1 MHFSLCTTSRIFIN
15 LQITQ
20 PFQKSLWSSIIY
32 STCQFF
38 VHPFGV
44 VISKPLDRDIIQKL
58 KTHWVNSFTYFQS
71 GILDH
76 YFTFFFVMQKVA
88 SSWNSLGILLIG
100 YSQRIFKVLL
110 HHFLCR
116 RGTPKWVVHYFK
128 KLVLQLFLKCPFFGV
143 RGTIKKKIKPGNF
156 FLSGLW
162 RFLVVTAF
170 FRNDHPQT
178 NNFVNDVTNHRKS
191 GFMIGIWTLHLL
203 RDMCNKS

>member
-1 MHFSLCTTSRIFIN
+1 MTSSKSSKLDFIFSIWNSRSLVLTLPLIFGN
-15 LQITQ
+15 AE
-20 PFQKSLWSSIIY
+20 S
-32 STCQFF
+32 CFF
-38 VHPFGV
+38 
-44 VISKPLDRDIIQKL
+44 
-58 KTHWVNSFTYFQS
+58 
-71 GILDH
+71 
-76 YFTFFFVMQKVA
+76 M
-88 SSWNSLGILLIG
+88 NSLGILLIG

-116 RGTPKWVVHYFK
+116 RGTPKWVFHYFK

-191 GFMIGIWTLHLL
+191 GFYDWNLNFAFGEFFQEICAIQSRWRPVYFLEGTFLKVFHLL
-203 RDMCNKS
+203 GSFLSFLQKKWITS